1 MSSDADR
8 NRDVHRDDKRKPA
21 ATAMAVRQR
30 PHGHLWLEITLNS
43 NKFEKEVILGNP
55 LVFLE

>member
-1 MSSDADR
+1 MSSDAVR
-8 NRDVHRDDKRKPA
+8 NRDVHRDGGA
-21 ATAMAVRQR
+21 AT

-43 NKFEKEVILGNP
+43 NKSEKEVILGNP